1 MATLDQGALQ
11 SMGGVILGNDVA
23 SAMDAVRQLHYVKEH
38 AGGVVA
44 AHVENVNEAMVRA
57 GDGSVLQEA
66 AIFPFE
72 RRPVGKSIAPHNLDA
87 VIISQFIAAEPHF

>member
-1 MATLDQGALQ
+1 M
-11 SMGGVILGNDVA
+11 GNDVA
-23 SAMDAVRQLHYVKEH
+23 SATDAIRQLHYVKEY

-57 GDGSVLQEA
+57 GDGGVLQEA

-72 RRPVGKSIAPHNLDA
+72 RRPVGKSVFLWKPMITKQVLAITLSVPDRDGRRDR
-87 VIISQFIAAEPHF
+87 